1 MSTSPNQSLTDF
13 VALKHRLGLTHAI
26 RAARELGVFAAL
38 AGGQRTAGQIA
49 EAIQADPDRVAA
61 LMRVLQQS
69 ELIER
74 YGDDYALSTLARL
87 IPDACLDLGDI
98 HWKHLVE
105 HVRSGR
111 PLAEIEE
118 APQDD
123 QDFHVTQAAEEWMLT
138 PAAMLAAQVL
148 DIGQSRRDLNLLQ
161 LGCGSAV
168 LGATFAHRDPESHL
182 TLVDTEDELKRAQST
197 VDNVEIQ
204 SRTRLIAAQR
214 WQDIEVIDFSGQA
227 DNGQETQW
235 VPQPWFDMVLLS
247 GHIHRMPADQLAPW
261 LRKAGQLLLQ
271 TGGELVIVDW
281 FPGLEQGDNYRAL
294 TELEFGLRHSHGR
307 CHDPHELE
315 EMLKDAGFPS
325 VQFAHLPVEPYL
337 YGLVLA
343 GKG

>member
-1 MSTSPNQSLTDF
+1 MSTSPHQSLTDF

-26 RAARELGVFAAL
+26 RAARELGIFAAL
-38 AGGQRTAGQIA
+38 AAGQRTAAQLA
-49 EAIQADPDRVAA
+49 EEIQAAPDRVAA
-61 LMRVLQQS
+61 LMKVLEQS

-98 HWKHLVE
+98 YWKHLVE

-111 PLAEIEE
+111 PLAEIEQ

-123 QDFHVTQAAEEWMLT
+123 HDFHVTQAAEEWMMT
-138 PAAMLAAQVL
+138 PAAMLAAEVL
-148 DIGQSRRDLNLLQ
+148 DLGNSRQQLNLLQ
-161 LGCGSAV
+161 LGCGSAI
-168 LGATFAHRDPESHL
+168 LGATLAHRDPAAQL
-182 TLVDTEDELKRAQST
+182 TLVDTAEELQRARST
-197 VDNVEIQ
+197 VDNVEIAA
-204 SRTRLIAAQR
+204 RTRFIAAPH
-214 WQDIEVIDFSGQA
+214 WEDIEVIDFSGQE
-227 DNGQETQW
+227 DSDEEVQW

-247 GHIHRMPADQLAPW
+247 GRIHRIPAERLGPW
-261 LRKAGQLLLQ
+261 LKKVGQLLLQ
-271 TGGELVIVDW
+271 TGSELVIVDW
-281 FPGLEQGDNYRAL
+281 FPGLEQGDAYLAL

-307 CHDPHELE
+307 CHAPRDLE
-315 EMLKDAGFPS
+315 RMLRDAGFPS